1 MRYDYLDR
9 IRRSVNLSTKRKTS
23 NVLDGS
29 FSSVFRGRSLEFED
43 LKEYDFGD
51 NVHDIDWKSSSRTG
65 RTLIRRYI
73 SEKKHNVLLV
83 GDTGVKMTG
92 HTSGCE
98 PKEDVAA
105 LMMGT
110 IAYLADRQ
118 GADFSFGWA
127 GEKNCILDYF
137 RSGPEHLE
145 QLLTRYGADAGEPGR
160 ISFSE
165 ALYSI
170 LKQTSRRMIIFGVTD
185 IDGLAQ
191 IDERLLRA
199 LTYRNDFLVVCVD
212 DVSML
217 ENGVYDLGLSRYV
230 PSFLRISRRL
240 REQEKKERA
249 ALMEKSRALF
259 TRYRVPMVTVAAAD
273 GVTDAAIELFA
284 RYRDGFLR

>member
-98 PKEDVAA
+98 
-105 LMMGT
+105 
-110 IAYLADRQ
+110 Q
-118 GADFSFGWA
+118 
-127 GEKNCILDYF
+127 
-137 RSGPEHLE
+137 
-145 QLLTRYGADAGEPGR
+145 
-160 ISFSE
+160 
-165 ALYSI
+165 
-170 LKQTSRRMIIFGVTD
+170 
-185 IDGLAQ
+185 
-191 IDERLLRA
+191 
-199 LTYRNDFLVVCVD
+199 
-212 DVSML
+212 
-217 ENGVYDLGLSRYV
+217 
-230 PSFLRISRRL
+230 
-240 REQEKKERA
+240 KKYQYE
-249 ALMEKSRALF
+249 F
-259 TRYRVPMVTVAAAD
+259 
-273 GVTDAAIELFA
+273 
-284 RYRDGFLR
+284 